1 MRSTNKMKK
10 NLLSISISLL
20 FTVIVF
26 FFLFKPVFQHPN
38 SILYSKG
45 GDALKSY
52 FNFSYFLKYDHG
64 IKHDGIN
71 YPYGDH
77 LQYINSHPL
86 YVQLIKVVD
95 KYIYP
100 VADYGVGI
108 LNLTMIFSLI
118 LAVPFLFLI
127 LRHYSLPRWYAG
139 ILSVILM
146 LLTPQFDRIHGH
158 FEMVY
163 AFFLPM
169 FWYLLIRFRSGKKP
183 WLWGS
188 LLVTAGLVGGFT
200 SAYYASFYAI
210 FIFGVLFTELWNNR
224 KNLGSYW
231 RTGLTLLVLA
241 AIPLLVVKGLVSLTD
256 WVHDRPNNPYGFD
269 VYHATFLSIFLPF
282 TSPLKSLIEPWV
294 NMNFQWEGRAYVGL
308 PASLLAVSILITGI
322 INLFSKN
329 RKNWKL
335 FTPQKRFMV
344 YLIAAFLILLFS
356 MCFPFK
362 YGFDWLLNLL
372 PPVKQ
377 FRALGRFTWIFY
389 YVFTIYAAWFF
400 YRLYRLLKM
409 KKLPVAAIILLVFV
423 LAYWS
428 IDAGTNIKRSTRGL
442 FNNNDK
448 FESSDAEYLA
458 RFQKAGVKPEEFQAI
473 FFLPF
478 ASTCGDKL
486 LFEHSLNGFSDA
498 MKCSYHTGLPLV
510 QSFSPRL
517 SFSQA
522 LSSIQMLSSP
532 AIEKVR
538 LEDMNDKPLLLV
550 CAKEKLN
557 EREKWLQDQAEVFW
571 EDKYITLSRLPLSVF
586 TNSHKNWED
595 HVESQ
600 IDSLTTYGDIATNA
614 PIESIIFNG
623 FEDGKAI
630 SVFSGN
636 GSFYSRKGQQV
647 LLDQKLGNDLKP
659 GKYELSFW
667 LYVDSRK
674 YDMPKAEAKLF
685 DAAGKQIFYNQLNT
699 RQVYDTYNGWIRVVQ
714 ELELNGDETVQL
726 LINGDYISV
735 DNLLVKPVDADVLE
749 STSTMQLFNNYPFK
763 M

>member
-1 MRSTNKMKK
+1 MKK
-10 NLLSISISLL
+10 NILAITASLL
-20 FTVIVF
+20 FTVVLF

-38 SILYSKG
+38 SILFSKG
-45 GDALKSY
+45 GDAMKSY
-52 FNFSYFLKYDHG
+52 FNFSYYLKYDSG

-86 YVQLIKVVD
+86 YVQVIKFVD
-95 KYIYP
+95 KHICP

-127 LRHYSLPRWYAG
+127 LRHYSLPHWYAA
-139 ILSVILM
+139 ILSVILL

-169 FWYLLIRFRSGKKP
+169 FWYLLIRFRSRKKP

-188 LLVTAGLVGGFT
+188 LLVAAGLVGGFT

-210 FIFGVLFTELWNNR
+210 FIIGILFAEIWNNR
-224 KNLGSYW
+224 KNLSSYW
-231 RTGLTLLVLA
+231 KTGLTLLVLA
-241 AIPLLVVKGLVSLTD
+241 VLPLLVVKGLVSITD

-282 TSPLKSLIEPWV
+282 SSPLKSLLQPYI
-294 NMNFQWEGRAYVGL
+294 NMDFQWEGRAYVGL
-308 PASLLAVSILITGI
+308 PATILAVSILITAI
-322 INLFSKN
+322 IQVFKH
-329 RKNWKL
+329 KKDTWKL
-335 FTPQKRFMV
+335 FTPDRNLQI
-344 YLIAAFLILLFS
+344 YLAAAFLVLLFS
-356 MCFPFK
+356 MCIPFK
-362 YGFDWLLNLL
+362 YGFGFLLDIL

-377 FRALGRFTWIFY
+377 FRALGRFSWIFY

-400 YRLYRLLKM
+400 YHLYRYLKF
-409 KKLPVAAIILLVFV
+409 KKMPVLATLILVFV
-423 LAYWS
+423 LGYWS
-428 IDAGTNIKRSTRGL
+428 IDAGTNIQRSTRGL

-448 FESSDAEYLA
+448 LESSDTEYLA
-458 RFQKAGVKPEEFQAI
+458 RFQEAGVQPDEFQAI

-486 LFEHSLNGFSDA
+486 LFEHSLNGFADA

-517 SFSQA
+517 SYSQA
-522 LSSIQMLSSP
+522 LSSIQMLASP

-538 LEDMNDKPLLLV
+538 LKDMNEKPLLLV
-550 CAKEKLN
+550 CAKENLN
-557 EREKWLQDQAEVFW
+557 DREKWLQDQADIFW

-586 TNSHKNWED
+586 TDSHKKWED
-595 HVESQ
+595 QAVSQ
-600 IDSLTTYGDIATNA
+600 IDSLSSYGNIASNV
-614 PIESIIFNG
+614 PVESIIFND
-623 FEDGKAI
+623 FEDGTAK
-630 SVFSGN
+630 SVFSGE
-636 GSFYSRKGQQV
+636 GSFYSRKGQKV
-647 LLDQKLGNDLKP
+647 LLDQKLGSEIKS

-699 RQVYDTYNGWIRVVQ
+699 RQVYDTYKGWIRVAQ
-714 ELELNGDETVQL
+714 ELELNGNETIQL
-726 LINGDYISV
+726 LVKGDYVSV
-735 DNLLVKPVDADVLE
+735 DNLLVKPVNANVLE